1 MGQQPGEAPIH
12 RLFRILMRTGQR
24 AYEDDVTTIAS
35 GVAFFVALA
44 VFPGIAAIVGLYSL
58 FAGPRLA
65 DVLQGALPSVLP
77 DYAVRVISR
86 QIRYMVTT
94 GAADA
99 EQLGAASIIGAATL
113 VLSINRGTT
122 ALFRGLNTVYGQR
135 KDRRGLLKFTLTSLA
150 FTIGGIA
157 FLFFAVAAV
166 VLFPGLLRVLG
177 LEAAT
182 VQILDLL
189 RWPAIL
195 IVVGVALA
203 VVYRFGPSRD
213 TVNWRWIAYGSATA
227 SLLWVCASLI
237 FSWAMSWLGT
247 LDELYGSV
255 GAMIG
260 FMLWIWLSVTVVLVG
275 AELDASGTEMER
287 DRGFAR

>member
-1 MGQQPGEAPIH
+1 MDPQSGEAPIH
-12 RLFRILMRTGQR
+12 HLSRILKRTAYR
-24 AYEDDVTTIAS
+24 AYDDDITTIAS

-58 FAGPRLA
+58 FAGPRLG

-77 DYAVRVISR
+77 EYAVQVIVR
-86 QIRYMVTT
+86 QIRYMVTNGT
-94 GAADA
+94 SDA
-99 EQLGAASIIGAATL
+99 EQLGVASLVGAATL
-113 VLSINRGTT
+113 LASINRGTT
-122 ALFRGLNTVYGQR
+122 ALLRGLNVVYGR
-135 KDRRGLLKFTLTSLA
+135 KDRRGLLKLSLTAIA

-157 FLFFAVAAV
+157 FLFFAIAAV

-182 VQILDLL
+182 TQILDLL
-189 RWPAIL
+189 RWPSIL
-195 IVVGVALA
+195 IVVGLALA

-213 TVNWRWIAYGSATA
+213 AVDWRWIAFGSTAA
-227 SLLWVCASLI
+227 SLLWVCASLL

-260 FMLWIWLSVTVVLVG
+260 FMLWIWLSVTVVLIG
-275 AELDASGTEMER
+275 AELDACGTEVAQ
-287 DRGFAR
+287 DCDFAR